1 MCGISGYILNK
12 EIANNSKIVNKL
24 LGSIKHR
31 GPDDEGVCLI
41 SRKDRSFE
49 LFKTDTTVESL
60 AANLPHYS
68 SDDNKFSHDLSF
80 IHTRFSII
88 DLTSA
93 GHQPFMSQDKS
104 IIAIFNGEIYNYIEL
119 RNELKSEGVSF
130 KTSSDTEVLV
140 EGYRFWGKSLWTKM
154 NGFWAIALYDFNTN
168 KVILSR
174 DRIGVAPLYYRITDK
189 GFYFSS
195 VIKALIDISPS
206 DIDPNLDSI
215 FGYLQ
220 TGIKDQDT
228 STFYSDINSLPAAST
243 IEFELDSCDYNRSR
257 IAEFWD
263 LPNSRLSTH
272 DISFDQAVK
281 EFRDIFF
288 NAVDIRLRA
297 DVKIAF
303 ELSGGLDSSSVV
315 AAASELKNSDITTY
329 TASLKDADEEP
340 FARAILKY
348 YKVDYNVINDIEDDF
363 VKDFGYFSKVMEEP
377 YDNPN
382 AYTHHKMLQKMKS
395 KGAHV
400 VITGAGGDEV
410 LAGYEA
416 SFWPKAYKELKAV
429 GVCSFLFAD
438 WYEFK
443 RRFKTVSSSIDM
455 LKHYLSLPKRRINEF
470 FSHEQHPS
478 YKSVDTSAAKYQQL
492 YNNLSFHGQSIYHF
506 KTALL
511 PFYMRSSD
519 HFTMGIPIE
528 HRFPLLDHRIVSFGL
543 KMPIQY
549 LFNNGWTK
557 YLLRKTMEPYLPKKI
572 VWRRKKMGF
581 AFPYKIFFQKHKSS
595 FKPLIKS
602 LAKIDIM
609 LRDDESYESLLENDP
624 VLLWRYLSVAI
635 WIKYNLGA

>member
-1 MCGISGYILNK
+1 MCGISGYILK
-12 EIANNSKIVNKL
+12 EENSNNSLIVSKL
-24 LGSIKHR
+24 LEPIKHR
-31 GPDDEGVCLI
+31 GPDDEGVGLI
-41 SRKDRSFE
+41 SRKDSTFK
-49 LFKTDTTVESL
+49 LFKTDSTVGPL
-60 AANLPHYS
+60 AADLPHYS
-68 SDDNKFSHDLSF
+68 NNDQKFNHDLAF

-119 RNELKSEGVSF
+119 RNELKSEGVTF

-140 EGYRFWGKSLWTKM
+140 EGYRIWGKSLWTKM

-195 VIKALIDISPS
+195 TIQALINISPS

-220 TGIKDQDT
+220 TGIKDQDN

-243 IEFELDSCDYNRSR
+243 IEFELNSCDYNRSR
-257 IAEFWD
+257 IIEFWD

-272 DISFDQAVK
+272 DISFGQAVK

-315 AAASELKNSDITTY
+315 AAAAELRNSDITTY

-340 FARAILKY
+340 FARSILKI
-348 YKVDYNVINDIEDDF
+348 YKIDYNVIRDIEDDF

-416 SFWPKAYKELKAV
+416 SFWPKAYKELKA
-429 GVCSFLFAD
+429 GGFRSFVFAD

-443 RRFKTVSSSIDM
+443 RRFKTLNSSIDM
-455 LKHYLSLPKRRINEF
+455 LKHYVSLPKRRINNLF
-470 FSHEQHPS
+470 HNDSHPS
-478 YKSVDTSAAKYQQL
+478 YKQVDTSASKYQQL

-557 YLLRKTMEPYLPKKI
+557 YLLRKAMEPYLPKKI

-581 AFPYKIFFQKHKSS
+581 SFPYKIFFQKHKSS
-595 FKPLIKS
+595 FKPLINS
-602 LAKIDIM
+602 LSKIDIM